1 MSVIEF
7 HNVSKKFTRHAGQM
21 LLRNHLT
28 RFFTRQK
35 EMPFFALK
43 HVSFSVER
51 GESLAV
57 IGSNGA
63 GKSTLLGLVA
73 GISQPDEGTVTVNG
87 QVAALLELGSG
98 FHPDLTGRENVRL
111 NAALLGLSRR
121 QTAEAFERIVEFSG
135 IREFIDEPLRTYST
149 GMMMRLAFSVAI
161 NRDPEILLVD
171 EVLAVGD
178 AAFQAKCIEKIHE
191 FRNAGKTLLC
201 VSHTTHGP
209 AVMRPGHLARPWRVD
224 SEWPGGAMYW
234 KHMRGGRPHL
244 RNVRKAWPETPHRC
258 VGQSRNCRSCCA
270 ARMLRRPGRN
280 CWRSQAFWKR
290 PFRTS
295 KPARSRRSGITP
307 SWSGG
312 CWISKIAASCAR
324 CSGPAGSWGTGKG
337 AWANYSCILL
347 CIRSI

>member
-7 HNVSKKFTRHAGQM
+7 HNVSKKFARHAGQM

-28 RFFTRQK
+28 RFFARQK
-35 EMPFFALK
+35 DDPFFALK

-73 GISQPDEGTVTVNG
+73 GISRPDEGTVAVSG
-87 QVAALLELGSG
+87 QLAALLELGSG

-121 QTAEAFERIVEFSG
+121 RTAEAFERIVEFSG

-149 GMMMRLAFSVAI
+149 GMVMRLAFSVAI
-161 NRDPEILLVD
+161 NRDPEILLID

-178 AAFQAKCIEKIHE
+178 AAFQAKCIDKVHE

-201 VSHTTHGP
+201 VSHSNMIRQLCDRAIWLDHGELMLSGTVGDVLE
-209 AVMRPGHLARPWRVD
+209 AYA
-224 SEWPGGAMYW
+224 
-234 KHMRGGRPHL
+234 GRQT
-244 RNVRKAWPETPHRC
+244 AT
-258 VGQSRNCRSCCA
+258 A
-270 ARMLRRPGRN
+270 
-280 CWRSQAFWKR
+280 
-290 PFRTS
+290 
-295 KPARSRRSGITP
+295 
-307 SWSGG
+307 
-312 CWISKIAASCAR
+312 
-324 CSGPAGSWGTGKG
+324 
-337 AWANYSCILL
+337 
-347 CIRSI
+347 

>member
-7 HNVSKKFTRHAGQM
+7 DNVSKKFTRHAGQM

-28 RFFTRQK
+28 RFFTGQK
-35 EMPFFALK
+35 DDPFFALK

-73 GISQPDEGTVTVNG
+73 GISKPDEGTVEVNG
-87 QVAALLELGSG
+87 QVTALLELGSG
-98 FHPDLTGRENVRL
+98 FHPSLTGRENVRL

-149 GMMMRLAFSVAI
+149 GMTMRLAFSVAI

-178 AAFQAKCIEKIHE
+178 AAFQAKCIEKIRE
-191 FRNAGKTLLC
+191 FRNAGKTLLF
-201 VSHTTHGP
+201 VSHTSMIQQLCDRAVWLDHGELILSG
-209 AVMRPGHLARPWRVD
+209 AVAGVLEAY
-224 SEWPGGAMYW
+224 A
-234 KHMRGGRPHL
+234 GRQ
-244 RNVRKAWPETPHRC
+244 T
-258 VGQSRNCRSCCA
+258 
-270 ARMLRRPGRN
+270 
-280 CWRSQAFWKR
+280 
-290 PFRTS
+290 
-295 KPARSRRSGITP
+295 
-307 SWSGG
+307 
-312 CWISKIAASCAR
+312 ASA
-324 CSGPAGSWGTGKG
+324 
-337 AWANYSCILL
+337 
-347 CIRSI
+347 